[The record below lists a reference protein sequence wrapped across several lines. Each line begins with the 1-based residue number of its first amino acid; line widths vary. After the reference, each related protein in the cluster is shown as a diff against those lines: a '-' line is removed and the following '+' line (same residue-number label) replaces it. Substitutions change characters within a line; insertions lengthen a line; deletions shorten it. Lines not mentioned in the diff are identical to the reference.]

1 MNEEELKEKLE
12 KLERY
17 EAQERTR
24 ARWQPY
30 RELEA
35 HLSHMYDCKQRLE
48 EASYHQAEADE
59 ISSEFDLGL
68 VTWGSA
74 SMDDALEELENQIE
88 AKEKESLEMEIQ
100 LGEEE

>member
-12 KLERY
+12 KLEKY

-24 ARWQPY
+24 ARWQPHE
-30 RELEA
+30 ELQA
-35 HLSHMYDCKQRLE
+35 RLSYMYDCKQRLE
-48 EASYHQAEADE
+48 EASDHQAEADE

-74 SMDDALEELENQIE
+74 SICEVLEDLENQIE
-88 AKEKESLEMEIQ
+88 AKEKESLEMEIR
-100 LGEEE
+100 LEEE